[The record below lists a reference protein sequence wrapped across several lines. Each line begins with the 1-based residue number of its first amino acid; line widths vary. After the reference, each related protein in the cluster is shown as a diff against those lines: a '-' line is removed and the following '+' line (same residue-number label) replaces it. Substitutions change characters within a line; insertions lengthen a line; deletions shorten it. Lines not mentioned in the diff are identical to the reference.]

1 MLMRGC
7 HHESLLATH
16 DCGRDG
22 RATMC
27 RYRDYPKRRAQ
38 PYVASILPRG
48 KFGMRCMR
56 SS

>member
-1 MLMRGC
+1 MRGC